1 MAFRRPTLPVFPS
14 RPFDG
19 RLATGLFAVA
29 LLLPLVWGSVV
40 LAAEPPPAQPP
51 PPGGEKPE
59 IPKPKDVS
67 IQTTDGV
74 ALAATYFPGLK
85 EKESVPVVLLHEL
98 RGRHQRGGAA
108 NTRFSRVDYAGLAKH
123 LQARGN
129 AVLVADLRGHGDSNV
144 RKIPGRADEV
154 IDPETMGGTDYQRMV
169 TMDMPAI
176 KNYLIARNNEGELN
190 IEKLVVVGAEES
202 ALLAMYWTQLDW
214 SIPASGNQK
223 QGQDIKAVILLS
235 PTWSVPGLQWSQI
248 SRYQPLAM
256 IPFDPQLQR
265 VFRDGVKRDPRQGAV
280 VFDFRR
286 EVPVRILVGWHDPK
300 NPADKPPLHVR
311 EAMVDARKVYGL
323 LKKGPETDVL
333 LGKFDTK
340 AQGTALLQ
348 VPGLRAEQIIGNLVG
363 KTVGSRQLSWQ
374 KRVDPYRGDADR

>member
-1 MAFRRPTLPVFPS
+1 MLPVFPA

-19 RLATGLFAVA
+19 SLRMWLLAVA
-29 LLLPLVWGSVV
+29 VLLPLVWGQGL
-40 LAAEPPPAQPP
+40 LAAQAPPTQDPSA
-51 PPGGEKPE
+51 GGEKQE

-98 RGRHQRGGAA
+98 RGRYQRGGAA
-108 NTRFSRVDYAGLAKH
+108 NTRFSRVDYAGLAKY
-123 LQARGN
+123 LQARGH
-129 AVLVADLRGHGDSNV
+129 AVLVPDLRGHGDSNV
-144 RKIPGRADEV
+144 RKIPGRADQV
-154 IDPETMGGTDYQRMV
+154 IDPETMGGPDYQRMV
-169 TMDMPAI
+169 AIDMPTL

-235 PTWSVPGLQWSQI
+235 PKWSVPGLQWGQI

-265 VFRDGVKRDPRQGAV
+265 VFRDGVRRDPRQGAV
-280 VFDFRR
+280 VFDYRR
-286 EVPVRILVGWHDPK
+286 EVPVRILVGWYESK
-300 NPADKPPLHVR
+300 NPADKPPTHVR
-311 EAMVDARKVYGL
+311 EAMADARKVHNL
-323 LKKGPETDVL
+323 LKGVPDADAL

-340 AQGTALLQ
+340 TQGTALLQ
-348 VPGLRAEQIIGNLVG
+348 VPGLRCAQIIANLVD
-363 KTVGSRQLSWQ
+363 KTVGSRRLSWE
-374 KRVDPYRGDADR
+374 KRVDPYRGNEDR